1 MVRKALAQAASGHPR
16 ASPTPGQG
24 HFSAHCEHLMHAGSM
39 GCPLLL
45 VPCAWGARCCAAAS
59 QYGTGV
65 GTGAAVGAGV
75 GCRGLM
81 LPLLG
86 ERN

>member
-1 MVRKALAQAASGHPR
+1 
-16 ASPTPGQG
+16 
-24 HFSAHCEHLMHAGSM
+24 MHAGSV

-45 VPCAWGARCCAAAS
+45 VPRAWGAQCCAAAAS

-65 GTGAAVGAGV
+65 GTGAAVGTGV
-75 GCRGLM
+75 GYRGLM